1 MEEVKMNWL
10 SDQNGNLLA
19 PKTLI
24 EAVQNAEGTSLEE
37 LLNSSSGLPE
47 VYIGNEEPTEEGIEI
62 FIDTSE
68 SPEEHYTIA
77 FADTPIGTIISYM
90 GNTAPKDY
98 LICDGTE
105 YEIAKYKDLAEH
117 IKTEF
122 GSYNYFGGDGTTTFA
137 VPDLRG
143 EFLRGSGENSRDR
156 QGSGAN
162 VGEHQDAT
170 EHQTFGTNQNGS
182 IRFIPIS
189 NEPACSTKSDS
200 VSAEL
205 LQNMKYIQGQGNS
218 TVQYNSYFT
227 SRPTN
232 TSVLYC
238 IKYKADKKSANIIP
252 QHEYST
258 EEKVVG
264 TWIDGKPIYEKVIKQ
279 TVTITS
285 QNTDLNID
293 VPNFDFIQYYIDMN
307 RVGTNEHIKINFNPY
322 DSTYALGGY
331 INYDNNTKI
340 GFRVGA
346 NIVGR
351 SYNLTMIFRYAK
363 TTD

>member
-37 LLNSSSGLPE
+37 LLKSS
-47 VYIGNEEPTEEGIEI
+47 IT
-62 FIDTSE
+62 
-68 SPEEHYTIA
+68 
-77 FADTPIGTIISYM
+77 FADTPIGTVISYM

-117 IKTEF
+117 IKKEF

-162 VGEHQDAT
+162 VGEHQNAT
-170 EHQTFGTNQNGS
+170 EHIHYYTFNGGVQFPNNKQNQNQDT
-182 IRFIPIS
+182 ILDI
-189 NEPACSTKSDS
+189 
-200 VSAEL
+200 VSHVD
-205 LQNMKYIQGQGNS
+205 GNNNFGW
-218 TVQYNSYFT
+218 TGTETTATYFT

-258 EEKVVG
+258 EEKIVG
-264 TWIDGKPIYEKVIKQ
+264 KWIDGKPIYEKVFEIGSKSSAY
-279 TVTITS
+279 TFTIENLDKIIDYTGNCIIS
-285 QNTDLNID
+285 DYSRIIPFVQPQYNNYVIINDYKDGVVNLATNLTYTDCVL
-293 VPNFDFIQYYIDMN
+293 VIQY
-307 RVGTNEHIKINFNPY
+307 T
-322 DSTYALGGY
+322 
-331 INYDNNTKI
+331 
-340 GFRVGA
+340 
-346 NIVGR
+346 
-351 SYNLTMIFRYAK
+351 K

>member
-19 PKTLI
+19 PKTLV
-24 EAVQNAEGTSLEE
+24 EAVQNAEGKSLEE
-37 LLNSSSGLPE
+37 LLKSSGGLPE

-68 SPEEHYTIA
+68 NVEEHYTIA

-98 LICDGTE
+98 LICNGTE
-105 YEIAKYKDLAEH
+105 YEIVKYKDLAEH

-162 VGEHQDAT
+162 VGEHQNAT
-170 EHQTFGTNQNGS
+170 EHIHYYTFNGGVQFPNNKQNQNQDT
-182 IRFIPIS
+182 ILDI
-189 NEPACSTKSDS
+189 
-200 VSAEL
+200 VSHVD
-205 LQNMKYIQGQGNS
+205 GNNDFGWRG
-218 TVQYNSYFT
+218 TETTATYFT

-264 TWIDGKPIYEKVIKQ
+264 TWADGKPIYEI
-279 TVTITS
+279 TIDLGEWTLNS
-285 QNTDLNID
+285 SLNYDATHLNID
-293 VPNFDFIQYYIDMN
+293 EVIFIDASWHQTNQPSYRGTISTTSGIDNRCLFFDGTYIKGASSSFTHRYITIQYTKTID
-307 RVGTNEHIKINFNPY
+307 
-322 DSTYALGGY
+322 
-331 INYDNNTKI
+331 
-340 GFRVGA
+340 
-346 NIVGR
+346 
-351 SYNLTMIFRYAK
+351 
-363 TTD
+363 

>member
-24 EAVQNAEGTSLEE
+24 EAVQNAKGTSLEE
-37 LLNSSSGLPE
+37 LLNSSSGLSE

-68 SPEEHYTIA
+68 NVEEHYTVA

-105 YEIAKYKDLAEH
+105 YEIVKYKDLAEH

-122 GSYNYFGGDGTTTFA
+122 GSYNYFGGNGTITFA

-162 VGEHQDAT
+162 VGEHQNAT
-170 EHQTFGTNQNGS
+170 EHIHYYTFNGGVQFPNNKQNQNQDT
-182 IRFIPIS
+182 ILDIIS
-189 NEPACSTKSDS
+189 HVD
-200 VSAEL
+200 
-205 LQNMKYIQGQGNS
+205 GNNDFGWRG
-218 TVQYNSYFT
+218 TETTPTYFT

-258 EEKVVG
+258 EEKVIG
-264 TWIDGKPIYEKVIKQ
+264 TWADGKPIYEI
-279 TVTITS
+279 TIDLGEWTLNS
-285 QNTDLNID
+285 SLNYDATHLNID
-293 VPNFDFIQYYIDMN
+293 EVIFIDASWHQTNQPNYRGTISTTSGIDNRCLYFNGTYIKGASSYFTHRYITIQY
-307 RVGTNEHIKINFNPY
+307 T
-322 DSTYALGGY
+322 
-331 INYDNNTKI
+331 
-340 GFRVGA
+340 
-346 NIVGR
+346 
-351 SYNLTMIFRYAK
+351 K

>member
-37 LLNSSSGLPE
+37 LLKSSGGLPE
-47 VYIGNEEPTEEGIEI
+47 VYIGNEEPQEEGIEI

-68 SPEEHYTIA
+68 NAEEYYTVA

-105 YEIAKYKDLAEH
+105 YEIVKYKDLAEH

-122 GSYNYFGGDGTTTFA
+122 GNYNYFGGDGTTTFA

-162 VGEHQDAT
+162 VGEHQNAT
-170 EHQTFGTNQNGS
+170 EHIHYYTFNGGVQFPNNKQNQNQDT
-182 IRFIPIS
+182 ILDI
-189 NEPACSTKSDS
+189 
-200 VSAEL
+200 VSHVD
-205 LQNMKYIQGQGNS
+205 GNNDFGW
-218 TVQYNSYFT
+218 TGTETTATYFT

-252 QHEYST
+252 QHEYSI
-258 EEKVVG
+258 EEKVIG
-264 TWIDGKPIYEKVIKQ
+264 TWIDGKPIYEKVFEIGSKSSAY
-279 TVTITS
+279 TFTIENLDKIIDYTGNCIISDYSRIIPFVQS
-285 QNTDLNID
+285 QYNNYVIINDYKDGVVNLATNLTYTDCVL
-293 VPNFDFIQYYIDMN
+293 VIQY
-307 RVGTNEHIKINFNPY
+307 T
-322 DSTYALGGY
+322 
-331 INYDNNTKI
+331 
-340 GFRVGA
+340 
-346 NIVGR
+346 
-351 SYNLTMIFRYAK
+351 K

>member
-19 PKTLI
+19 PKTLV
-24 EAVQNAEGTSLEE
+24 EAVQNAGGTSLEE
-37 LLNSSSGLPE
+37 LLKSSGGLPE
-47 VYIGNEEPTEEGIEI
+47 VYIGNKEPQEEGIEI

-68 SPEEHYTIA
+68 NPEEHYTIA

-105 YEIAKYKDLAEH
+105 YEIVKYKDLAEH

-122 GSYNYFGGDGTTTFA
+122 GSYNYFGGDGTATFA

-170 EHQTFGTNQNGS
+170 EHQTFGTNKNGS

-205 LQNMKYIQGQGNS
+205 LQNMKYIQGQGDS

-264 TWIDGKPIYEKVIKQ
+264 TWADGKPIYEI
-279 TVTITS
+279 TIDLGEWTLNS
-285 QNTDLNID
+285 SLNYDATHLNID
-293 VPNFDFIQYYIDMN
+293 EVIFIDASWHQTNQPNYRGTISTTSGIDNRYLYFNGTYIKGASSYFTHRYITIQY
-307 RVGTNEHIKINFNPY
+307 T
-322 DSTYALGGY
+322 
-331 INYDNNTKI
+331 
-340 GFRVGA
+340 
-346 NIVGR
+346 
-351 SYNLTMIFRYAK
+351 K

>member
-19 PKTLI
+19 PKTLT
-24 EAVQNAEGTSLEE
+24 EAVQNANGESLEE
-37 LLNSSSGLPE
+37 LLKSSGGLPE
-47 VYIGNEEPTEEGIEI
+47 VYIGNEKPQEESIKI

-68 SPEEHYTIA
+68 NAEEHYTIA
-77 FADTPIGTIISYM
+77 FADTPIGAIISYM
-90 GNTAPKDY
+90 GNTAPKNY

-105 YEIAKYKDLAEH
+105 YEIVKYKDLAEH
-117 IKTEF
+117 IKKEF

-162 VGEHQDAT
+162 VGEHQNAT
-170 EHQTFGTNQNGS
+170 EHIHHYAYNGGIQFPNNKQNQNQDT
-182 IRFIPIS
+182 ILDI
-189 NEPACSTKSDS
+189 
-200 VSAEL
+200 VSHVD
-205 LQNMKYIQGQGNS
+205 GNNDFGWRG
-218 TVQYNSYFT
+218 TETTPTYFT

-238 IKYKADKKSANIIP
+238 IKYKVDKKSANIIP

-264 TWIDGKPIYEKVIKQ
+264 TWVDGKPIYEITIDLGEW
-279 TVTITS
+279 TVNSSLNYDVTH
-285 QNTDLNID
+285 LNID
-293 VPNFDFIQYYIDMN
+293 EVIFIDAFWHQINQPNYRGTISTTSGIDNRCLYFNGTHIKGASSYFTHRYITIQY
-307 RVGTNEHIKINFNPY
+307 T
-322 DSTYALGGY
+322 
-331 INYDNNTKI
+331 
-340 GFRVGA
+340 
-346 NIVGR
+346 
-351 SYNLTMIFRYAK
+351 K

>member
-37 LLNSSSGLPE
+37 LLKSS
-47 VYIGNEEPTEEGIEI
+47 IT
-62 FIDTSE
+62 
-68 SPEEHYTIA
+68 
-77 FADTPIGTIISYM
+77 FADTPIGTVISYM

-105 YEIAKYKDLAEH
+105 YEIVKYKDLAEH
-117 IKTEF
+117 IKIEF
-122 GSYNYFGGDGTTTFA
+122 GSYNHFGGDGTTTFA

-162 VGEHQDAT
+162 VGEHQNAT
-170 EHQTFGTNQNGS
+170 EHIHHYTFNGGVQFPNNKQNQNQDT
-182 IRFIPIS
+182 ILDI
-189 NEPACSTKSDS
+189 
-200 VSAEL
+200 VSHVD
-205 LQNMKYIQGQGNS
+205 GNNDFGWRG
-218 TVQYNSYFT
+218 TETTPTYFT

-258 EEKVVG
+258 EEKIVG
-264 TWIDGKPIYEKVIKQ
+264 TWADGKPIYEI
-279 TVTITS
+279 TIDLGEWTLNS
-285 QNTDLNID
+285 SLNYDATHLNID
-293 VPNFDFIQYYIDMN
+293 EVIFIDASWHQINQPNYRGTISTTSGIDNRCLYFNGTYIKGASSYFTHRYITIQY
-307 RVGTNEHIKINFNPY
+307 T
-322 DSTYALGGY
+322 
-331 INYDNNTKI
+331 
-340 GFRVGA
+340 
-346 NIVGR
+346 
-351 SYNLTMIFRYAK
+351 K

>member
-19 PKTLI
+19 PKTLV
-24 EAVQNAEGTSLEE
+24 EAVQNAGGTSLEE
-37 LLNSSSGLPE
+37 LLKSSGGLPE
-47 VYIGNEEPTEEGIEI
+47 VYIGNEEPTEQGIEI

-68 SPEEHYTIA
+68 NVEEHYTVA

-137 VPDLRG
+137 IPDLRG
-143 EFLRGSGENSRDR
+143 EFLRGSGDNSRDN

-170 EHQTFGTNQNGS
+170 EHQTFGTNENGS

-205 LQNMKYIQGQGNS
+205 LQNMKYIQGQGDS

-238 IKYKADKKSANIIP
+238 IKYKTDKKSANIIP

-264 TWIDGKPIYEKVIKQ
+264 TWADGKPIYEI
-279 TVTITS
+279 TIDLGEWTLNS
-285 QNTDLNID
+285 SLNYDATHLNID
-293 VPNFDFIQYYIDMN
+293 EVIFIDASWHQTNQPNYRGTISTTSGIDNRYLFFDGTYIKGASGYFTHRYITIQY
-307 RVGTNEHIKINFNPY
+307 T
-322 DSTYALGGY
+322 
-331 INYDNNTKI
+331 
-340 GFRVGA
+340 
-346 NIVGR
+346 
-351 SYNLTMIFRYAK
+351 K

>member
-24 EAVQNAEGTSLEE
+24 EAIQNAKGTSLEE

-68 SPEEHYTIA
+68 NVEEHYTVA

-105 YEIAKYKDLAEH
+105 YEIVKYKDLAEH

-162 VGEHQDAT
+162 VGEHQNAT
-170 EHQTFGTNQNGS
+170 EHIHYYTFNGGVQFPNNKQNQNQDT
-182 IRFIPIS
+182 ILDI
-189 NEPACSTKSDS
+189 
-200 VSAEL
+200 VSHVD
-205 LQNMKYIQGQGNS
+205 GNNDFGWRG
-218 TVQYNSYFT
+218 TETTPTYFT

-238 IKYKADKKSANIIP
+238 IKYKVDKKSANIIP

-264 TWIDGKPIYEKVIKQ
+264 TWIDGKPLYEK
-279 TVTITS
+279 TVYFGSGTLS
-285 QNTDLNID
+285 NRASVSFENMNID
-293 VPNFDFIQYYIDMN
+293 KIMLISGTFEDTIDGQLSIPVLLDGTLHVGFYCNRSGILLTFSGAFNGRISNAYAIIQY
-307 RVGTNEHIKINFNPY
+307 T
-322 DSTYALGGY
+322 
-331 INYDNNTKI
+331 
-340 GFRVGA
+340 
-346 NIVGR
+346 
-351 SYNLTMIFRYAK
+351 K

>member
-24 EAVQNAEGTSLEE
+24 EAVQSAEGTSLEE
-37 LLNSSSGLPE
+37 LLKSS
-47 VYIGNEEPTEEGIEI
+47 IT
-62 FIDTSE
+62 
-68 SPEEHYTIA
+68 
-77 FADTPIGTIISYM
+77 FADTPIGTVISYM

-105 YEIAKYKDLAEH
+105 YEIVKYKDLAEH

-122 GSYNYFGGDGTTTFA
+122 GSYNHFGGNGTITFA

-162 VGEHQDAT
+162 VGEHQNAT
-170 EHQTFGTNQNGS
+170 EHIHYYTFNGGVQFPNNKQNQNQDT
-182 IRFIPIS
+182 ILDI
-189 NEPACSTKSDS
+189 
-200 VSAEL
+200 VSHVD
-205 LQNMKYIQGQGNS
+205 GNNDFGWRG
-218 TVQYNSYFT
+218 TETTPTYFT

-238 IKYKADKKSANIIP
+238 IKYKTDKKSANIIP

-264 TWIDGKPIYEKVIKQ
+264 KWIDGKPIYEKVFEIGSKSSAY
-279 TVTITS
+279 TFTIENLDKIIDYTGNCIIS
-285 QNTDLNID
+285 DYSRIIPFVQPQYDNYVIINDYKDGVVNLATNLTYTDCVL
-293 VPNFDFIQYYIDMN
+293 VIQY
-307 RVGTNEHIKINFNPY
+307 T
-322 DSTYALGGY
+322 
-331 INYDNNTKI
+331 
-340 GFRVGA
+340 
-346 NIVGR
+346 
-351 SYNLTMIFRYAK
+351 K

>member
-19 PKTLI
+19 PKTLV
-24 EAVQNAEGTSLEE
+24 EAVQNAGGTSLEE

-68 SPEEHYTIA
+68 NAEEHYTVA

-105 YEIAKYKDLAEH
+105 YEIVKYKDLAEH

-162 VGEHQDAT
+162 VGEHQNAT
-170 EHQTFGTNQNGS
+170 EHIHYYTFNGGVQFPNNKQNQNQDTILDIVSHVDGNNDFGW
-182 IRFIPIS
+182 RGT
-189 NEPACSTKSDS
+189 ETKP
-200 VSAEL
+200 
-205 LQNMKYIQGQGNS
+205 
-218 TVQYNSYFT
+218 TYFT

-238 IKYKADKKSANIIP
+238 IKYRVDKKSANIIP
-252 QHEYST
+252 QHEYSI
-258 EEKVVG
+258 EEKVIG
-264 TWIDGKPIYEKVIKQ
+264 TWIDGKPIYEKIFEIGSKSSAYTFTIENLDKIIDYTGNCIISDYSRIIPFVQPQYNNYVIINDYKDGVVNLA
-279 TVTITS
+279 TNLTY
-285 QNTDLNID
+285 TDCVL
-293 VPNFDFIQYYIDMN
+293 VIQY
-307 RVGTNEHIKINFNPY
+307 T
-322 DSTYALGGY
+322 
-331 INYDNNTKI
+331 
-340 GFRVGA
+340 
-346 NIVGR
+346 
-351 SYNLTMIFRYAK
+351 K

>member
-37 LLNSSSGLPE
+37 LLKSS
-47 VYIGNEEPTEEGIEI
+47 IT
-62 FIDTSE
+62 
-68 SPEEHYTIA
+68 
-77 FADTPIGTIISYM
+77 FADTPIGTVISYM

-105 YEIAKYKDLAEH
+105 YEIVKYKDLAEH
-117 IKTEF
+117 IKIEF
-122 GSYNYFGGDGTTTFA
+122 GSYNHFGGDGTTTFA

-162 VGEHQDAT
+162 VGEHQNAT
-170 EHQTFGTNQNGS
+170 EHIHHYTFNGGVQFPNNKQNQNQDT
-182 IRFIPIS
+182 ILDI
-189 NEPACSTKSDS
+189 
-200 VSAEL
+200 VSHVD
-205 LQNMKYIQGQGNS
+205 GNNDFGWRG
-218 TVQYNSYFT
+218 TETTPTYFT

-258 EEKVVG
+258 EEKIVG
-264 TWIDGKPIYEKVIKQ
+264 TWADGKPIYEI
-279 TVTITS
+279 TIDLGEWTLNS
-285 QNTDLNID
+285 SLNYDATHLNID
-293 VPNFDFIQYYIDMN
+293 EVIFIDASWHQINQPNYRGTISTTSGIDNRCLYFNGTYIKGASSSFTHRYITIQY
-307 RVGTNEHIKINFNPY
+307 T
-322 DSTYALGGY
+322 
-331 INYDNNTKI
+331 
-340 GFRVGA
+340 
-346 NIVGR
+346 
-351 SYNLTMIFRYAK
+351 K

>member
-37 LLNSSSGLPE
+37 LLGSSSGLPE
-47 VYIGNEEPTEEGIEI
+47 VYIGNEEPQEEGIEI

-68 SPEEHYTIA
+68 NVEEHYTVA

-105 YEIAKYKDLAEH
+105 YEIVKYKDLAEH

-143 EFLRGSGENSRDR
+143 EFLRGSGENSHENS
-156 QGSGAN
+156 GNGAN
-162 VGEHQDAT
+162 VGEHQNAT
-170 EHQTFGTNQNGS
+170 KHIYEEENHNNDWCWYKGATSVEPENYDSTYLQSNTIGQYIDGS
-182 IRFIPIS
+182 IWA
-189 NEPACSTKSDS
+189 NS
-200 VSAEL
+200 VEGVTFYSA
-205 LQNMKYIQGQGNS
+205 
-218 TVQYNSYFT
+218 
-227 SRPTN
+227 RPTN

-238 IKYKADKKSANIIP
+238 IKYKVDKKSANIIP
-252 QHEYST
+252 QHEYSI
-258 EEKVVG
+258 EEKVIG
-264 TWIDGKPIYEKVIKQ
+264 TWVDGKPIYEITIDLGEW
-279 TVTITS
+279 TVNSSLNYDATH
-285 QNTDLNID
+285 LNID
-293 VPNFDFIQYYIDMN
+293 EVIFIDAFWHQINQPNYRGTISTTSGIDNRCLYFNGTYIKGASSYFTHRYITIQY
-307 RVGTNEHIKINFNPY
+307 T
-322 DSTYALGGY
+322 
-331 INYDNNTKI
+331 
-340 GFRVGA
+340 
-346 NIVGR
+346 
-351 SYNLTMIFRYAK
+351 K

>member
-24 EAVQNAEGTSLEE
+24 EAVQNANGESLEK
-37 LLNSSSGLPE
+37 LLKSSGGLPE
-47 VYIGNEEPTEEGIEI
+47 VYIGNEEPQEEGIEI

-68 SPEEHYTIA
+68 NVEEHYTVA

-105 YEIAKYKDLAEH
+105 YEIVKYKDLAEH

-170 EHQTFGTNQNGS
+170 EHQTFGTNENGS

-205 LQNMKYIQGQGNS
+205 LQNMKYIQGQGDS

-238 IKYKADKKSANIIP
+238 IKYKANKKSANIIP

-258 EEKVVG
+258 EEKIVG
-264 TWIDGKPIYEKVIKQ
+264 TWADGKPIYEKVFEIGSKSSAY
-279 TVTITS
+279 TFTIENLDKIIDYTGNCIIS
-285 QNTDLNID
+285 DYSRIIPFVQPQYNNYVIINDYKDGVVNLATNLTYTDCIL
-293 VPNFDFIQYYIDMN
+293 VIQY
-307 RVGTNEHIKINFNPY
+307 T
-322 DSTYALGGY
+322 
-331 INYDNNTKI
+331 
-340 GFRVGA
+340 
-346 NIVGR
+346 
-351 SYNLTMIFRYAK
+351 K

>member
-68 SPEEHYTIA
+68 NAEEHYTVA

-105 YEIAKYKDLAEH
+105 YEIVKYKDLAEH

-143 EFLRGSGENSRDR
+143 EFLRGSGENSHSK
-156 QGSGAN
+156 QGSGTN

-170 EHQTFGTNQNGS
+170 KHIYTEENQNDDWCWFKGAT
-182 IRFIPIS
+182 RVVPE
-189 NEPACSTKSDS
+189 NYDSTYSQLNIKGQYIDGLIWTSS
-200 VSAEL
+200 
-205 LQNMKYIQGQGNS
+205 IQG
-218 TVQYNSYFT
+218 TTFYT

-238 IKYKADKKSANIIP
+238 IKYKVDKKSANIIP

-264 TWIDGKPIYEKVIKQ
+264 KWIDGKPIYEKTFEIGTKSSNY
-279 TVTITS
+279 TFTIENLDKIINYTGNCIVS
-285 QNTDLNID
+285 SYNRPIPYNQ
-293 VPNFDFIQYYIDMN
+293 IQYSNFI
-307 RVGTNEHIKINFNPY
+307 IINDYKDGVVNLA
-322 DSTYALGGY
+322 T
-331 INYDNNTKI
+331 
-340 GFRVGA
+340 
-346 NIVGR
+346 
-351 SYNLTMIFRYAK
+351 NLTYTDCVLVIQYTK

>member
-1 MEEVKMNWL
+1 MEKVKMNWL

-24 EAVQNAEGTSLEE
+24 EAVQNAEGASLEE
-37 LLNSSSGLPE
+37 LLKSSGGLPE
-47 VYIGNEEPTEEGIEI
+47 VYIGNEEPTEKGIEI

-68 SPEEHYTIA
+68 NVEEHYTVA
-77 FADTPIGTIISYM
+77 FADTPVGTIISYM
-90 GNTAPKDY
+90 GNTAPKNY

-105 YEIAKYKDLAEH
+105 YEIVKYKDLAEH
-117 IKTEF
+117 IKKEF

-162 VGEHQDAT
+162 VGEHQNAT
-170 EHQTFGTNQNGS
+170 EHIHYYTFNEGVQFPNNKQNQNQDTILDIVSHVDGNNDFGW
-182 IRFIPIS
+182 RGT
-189 NEPACSTKSDS
+189 ETKP
-200 VSAEL
+200 
-205 LQNMKYIQGQGNS
+205 
-218 TVQYNSYFT
+218 TYFT

-238 IKYKADKKSANIIP
+238 IKYKVDKKSANIIP

-264 TWIDGKPIYEKVIKQ
+264 TWVDGKPIYEITIDLGEW
-279 TVTITS
+279 TVNSSLNYDATH
-285 QNTDLNID
+285 LNID
-293 VPNFDFIQYYIDMN
+293 EVIFIDAFWHQINQPNYRGTISTTSGIDNRCLYFNGTHIKGASSYFTHRYITIQY
-307 RVGTNEHIKINFNPY
+307 T
-322 DSTYALGGY
+322 
-331 INYDNNTKI
+331 
-340 GFRVGA
+340 
-346 NIVGR
+346 
-351 SYNLTMIFRYAK
+351 K

>member
-37 LLNSSSGLPE
+37 LLKSS
-47 VYIGNEEPTEEGIEI
+47 IT
-62 FIDTSE
+62 
-68 SPEEHYTIA
+68 

-105 YEIAKYKDLAEH
+105 YEIVKYKDLAEH
-117 IKTEF
+117 IKKEF
-122 GSYNYFGGDGTTTFA
+122 GSYNYFGGDGVATFA

-143 EFLRGSGENSRDR
+143 EFLRGTGENAHENG
-156 QGSGAN
+156 GSGAN
-162 VGEHQDAT
+162 VGEHQTPTSFVPLATQDANL
-170 EHQTFGTNQNGS
+170 GN
-182 IRFIPIS
+182 
-189 NEPACSTKSDS
+189 
-200 VSAEL
+200 
-205 LQNMKYIQGQGNS
+205 YIQHEFIENYDDNIPVTS
-218 TVQYNSYFT
+218 TAWRYVGRSQNNYDDITAMNTWGSKT

-238 IKYKADKKSANIIP
+238 IKYKTDKKSANIIP

-264 TWIDGKPIYEKVIKQ
+264 KWIDGKPIYEKVFEIGSKSSAY
-279 TVTITS
+279 TFTIENLDKIIDYTGNCIIS
-285 QNTDLNID
+285 DYSRIIPFVQPQYDNYVIINDYKDGVVNLATNLTYTDCVL
-293 VPNFDFIQYYIDMN
+293 VIQY
-307 RVGTNEHIKINFNPY
+307 
-322 DSTYALGGY
+322 
-331 INYDNNTKI
+331 TKI
-340 GFRVGA
+340 
-346 NIVGR
+346 
-351 SYNLTMIFRYAK
+351 
-363 TTD
+363 TD

>member
-24 EAVQNAEGTSLEE
+24 EAVQNAKGTSLEE

-68 SPEEHYTIA
+68 NVEEHYTVA

-117 IKTEF
+117 IKKEF
-122 GSYNYFGGDGTTTFA
+122 GSYNYFGGDGVATFA

-143 EFLRGSGENSRDR
+143 EFLRGSGKNSHENG
-156 QGSGAN
+156 GSGAN
-162 VGEHQDAT
+162 VGKHQTPTSFVPLATQDANL
-170 EHQTFGTNQNGS
+170 GN
-182 IRFIPIS
+182 
-189 NEPACSTKSDS
+189 
-200 VSAEL
+200 
-205 LQNMKYIQGQGNS
+205 YIQHEFIENYDDNIPVTS
-218 TVQYNSYFT
+218 TAWRYVGRSQNNYDDITAMSTWGSKT

-238 IKYKADKKSANIIP
+238 IKYKVDKKSANIIP

-264 TWIDGKPIYEKVIKQ
+264 TWADGKPLYEI
-279 TVTITS
+279 TIDLGEWTLNS
-285 QNTDLNID
+285 SLNYDATHLNID
-293 VPNFDFIQYYIDMN
+293 EVIFIDASWHQINQPNYRGTISTTSGIDNRCLYFNGTYIKGASSSFTHRYITIQY
-307 RVGTNEHIKINFNPY
+307 T
-322 DSTYALGGY
+322 
-331 INYDNNTKI
+331 
-340 GFRVGA
+340 
-346 NIVGR
+346 
-351 SYNLTMIFRYAK
+351 K

>member
-24 EAVQNAEGTSLEE
+24 EAVQNAEGTSLEA
-37 LLNSSSGLPE
+37 LLKSS
-47 VYIGNEEPTEEGIEI
+47 IT
-62 FIDTSE
+62 
-68 SPEEHYTIA
+68 
-77 FADTPIGTIISYM
+77 FADTPIGTVISYM

-105 YEIAKYKDLAEH
+105 YEIVKYKDLAEH

-122 GSYNYFGGDGTTTFA
+122 GSYNHFGGNGTITFA

-162 VGEHQDAT
+162 VGEHQNAT
-170 EHQTFGTNQNGS
+170 EHIHYYTFNGGVQFPNNKQNQNQDT
-182 IRFIPIS
+182 ILDI
-189 NEPACSTKSDS
+189 
-200 VSAEL
+200 VSHVD
-205 LQNMKYIQGQGNS
+205 GNNDFGWRG
-218 TVQYNSYFT
+218 TETTPTYFT

-238 IKYKADKKSANIIP
+238 IKYKTDKKSANIIP
-252 QHEYST
+252 KHEYST
-258 EEKVVG
+258 EEKIVG
-264 TWIDGKPIYEKVIKQ
+264 KWIDGKPIYEKVFEIGSKSSAY
-279 TVTITS
+279 TFTIENLDKIIDYTGNCIIS
-285 QNTDLNID
+285 DYSRIIPFVQPQYDNYVIINDYKDGVVNLATNLTYTDCVL
-293 VPNFDFIQYYIDMN
+293 VIQY
-307 RVGTNEHIKINFNPY
+307 T
-322 DSTYALGGY
+322 
-331 INYDNNTKI
+331 
-340 GFRVGA
+340 
-346 NIVGR
+346 
-351 SYNLTMIFRYAK
+351 K

>member
-24 EAVQNAEGTSLEE
+24 EAVQNAEGASLEE
-37 LLNSSSGLPE
+37 LLKSS
-47 VYIGNEEPTEEGIEI
+47 IT
-62 FIDTSE
+62 
-68 SPEEHYTIA
+68 

-105 YEIAKYKDLAEH
+105 YEIVKYKDLAEH

-122 GSYNYFGGDGTTTFA
+122 GNYNYFGGDGTTTFA

-162 VGEHQDAT
+162 VGEHQNAT
-170 EHQTFGTNQNGS
+170 EHIHYYTFNGGVQFPNNKENQNQDT
-182 IRFIPIS
+182 ILDI
-189 NEPACSTKSDS
+189 
-200 VSAEL
+200 VSHVD
-205 LQNMKYIQGQGNS
+205 GNNDFGWRG
-218 TVQYNSYFT
+218 TETTATYFT

-238 IKYKADKKSANIIP
+238 IKYKANKKSANIIP

-258 EEKVVG
+258 EEKVIG
-264 TWIDGKPIYEKVIKQ
+264 TWIDGKPIYEKVFEIGSKSSAY
-279 TVTITS
+279 TFTIENLDKIIDYTGNCIIS
-285 QNTDLNID
+285 DYSRIIPFVQPQYNNYVIINDYKDGIVNLATNLTYTDCVL
-293 VPNFDFIQYYIDMN
+293 VIQY
-307 RVGTNEHIKINFNPY
+307 T
-322 DSTYALGGY
+322 
-331 INYDNNTKI
+331 
-340 GFRVGA
+340 
-346 NIVGR
+346 
-351 SYNLTMIFRYAK
+351 K